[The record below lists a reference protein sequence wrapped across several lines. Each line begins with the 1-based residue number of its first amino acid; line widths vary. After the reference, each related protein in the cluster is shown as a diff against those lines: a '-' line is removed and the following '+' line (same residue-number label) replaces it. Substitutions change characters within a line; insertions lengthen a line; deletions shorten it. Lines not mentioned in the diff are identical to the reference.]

1 MTGLILLLSKY
12 KIPIFILAAVLALFL
27 AAVFLKKF
35 IRYREKKKEIAQAAA
50 DRMRDENLNNIILN
64 SHAATDSNKELYKP
78 YDVDYSSKDKGG
90 SKGNDKDISDIKRGQ
105 PMLQLIEK
113 TELSTRK
120 FVLNPAK
127 RIRIGSNQQENDISV
142 LAQGVAP
149 HHCEIFAAGG
159 SVYLKNTG
167 KGTRTIIRRKKEQA
181 IADNKGI
188 RLQTGDSI
196 LVGAVSYDI
205 TITDSEKLRRI
216 KA

>member
-1 MTGLILLLSKY
+1 MDGVAGAGI
-12 KIPIFILAAVLALFL
+12 
-27 AAVFLKKF
+27 
-35 IRYREKKKEIAQAAA
+35 
-50 DRMRDENLNNIILN
+50 
-64 SHAATDSNKELYKP
+64 
-78 YDVDYSSKDKGG
+78 
-90 SKGNDKDISDIKRGQ
+90 
-105 PMLQLIEK
+105 
-113 TELSTRK
+113 
-120 FVLNPAK
+120 
-127 RIRIGSNQQENDISV
+127 IGSDQQENDISV

-167 KGTRTIIRRKKEQA
+167 EGTRTIIRRKKERA